1 MDAEAP
7 TLAARLLAEAQ
18 EQAGL
23 TPSEWSAKAGV
34 SRALLHNYLRGRHH
48 PSLPQLDRLLRAA
61 GQEMHVEVRPISP
74 WQWQDPGETAKQG
87 RGREVRRRSREE
99 QGQALLDV
107 LSVADAIPVR
117 RRSALHYPLLRDLLA
132 R

>member
-7 TLAARLLAEAQ
+7 TLAARLLATAQ
-18 EQAGL
+18 QRSGL
-23 TPSEWSAKAGV
+23 TPSEWSAKAGM
-34 SRALLHNYLRGRHH
+34 SRALLHNYLRGRHQ

-61 GQEMHVEVRPISP
+61 GQQMHVEVRPTVS
-74 WQWQDPGETAKQG
+74 WQDPGETAKLR
-87 RGREVRRRSREE
+87 RGREGRRRSREE

-117 RRSALHYPLLRDLLA
+117 RRSALRYPVLRDLLV